1 MATVISS
8 TSYVRDRIAGLR
20 KQKKLMREVEQ
31 ALAAKEAADQE
42 ERKRL
47 SDHRIATKLAR
58 INGTDAPV
66 PLKAPPPVEAPAP
79 VVESPAT
86 PEAEEAPA
94 KPKKVAAKKA
104 PQPKKAP
111 AKKTT
116 PKGTKK

>member
-1 MATVISS
+1 MATVTSS
-8 TSYVRDRIAGLR
+8 TSYVRDRVDGLR
-20 KQKKLMREVEQ
+20 KQKQLMREVEQ
-31 ALAAKEAADQE
+31 ALAAKQAAEQE
-42 ERKRL
+42 EKKRL

-86 PEAEEAPA
+86 PEAAPA

-104 PQPKKAP
+104 PKPKKAP

>member
-1 MATVISS
+1 MATVTSS

-31 ALAAKEAADQE
+31 ALAAKQAAEQE
-42 ERKRL
+42 EKKRL

-58 INGTDAPV
+58 INGT
-66 PLKAPPPVEAPAP
+66 EAPAP
-79 VVESPAT
+79 IKEPA
-86 PEAEEAPA
+86 PEPVAEAPTA
-94 KPKKVAAKKA
+94 PDVEEVPAAPKKVTAKKT
-104 PQPKKAP
+104 PKPKKAP

>member
-1 MATVISS
+1 MATVTSS
-8 TSYVRDRIAGLR
+8 TSYVRDRVDELR
-20 KQKKLMREVEQ
+20 KQKQLMREVEQ
-31 ALAAKEAADQE
+31 ALAAKQAAEQE
-42 ERKRL
+42 EKKRL

-86 PEAEEAPA
+86 PEAAPA

-104 PQPKKAP
+104 PKPKKAP

>member
-1 MATVISS
+1 MATVTSS
-8 TSYVRDRIAGLR
+8 TSYVRDRIDGLR
-20 KQKKLMREVEQ
+20 KQKRLMREVEQ

-58 INGTDAPV
+58 INGTDAP
-66 PLKAPPPVEAPAP
+66 APIEAPAPVEAPASF
-79 VVESPAT
+79 VESTPA

-104 PQPKKAP
+104 PKPKKAP